1 MLTLLLTVIDLKKNN
16 PSFWLISL
24 ENKSY
29 LILFFLK
36 YLFQPKKFSKCS
48 MFAGSC
54 LKMFSNKTLRV
65 RIVTKSFDKFE
76 HFSTGEEEM

>member
-1 MLTLLLTVIDLKKNN
+1 MLTLLLTVIDLKNN
-16 PSFWLISL
+16 PSFWVISL

-36 YLFQPKKFSKCS
+36 YLFQPKNFSKSS

-54 LKMFSNKTLRV
+54 LKMFSNKTPRV
-65 RIVTKSFDKFE
+65 RIVTKSFNKFE